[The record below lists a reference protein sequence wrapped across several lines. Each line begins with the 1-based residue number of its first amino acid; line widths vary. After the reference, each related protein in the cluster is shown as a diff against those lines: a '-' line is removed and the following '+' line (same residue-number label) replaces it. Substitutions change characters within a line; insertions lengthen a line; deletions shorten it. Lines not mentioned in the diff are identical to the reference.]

1 MSKLQHSDLFSWFVC
16 YANPEIVISCSGLL
30 NSLSS
35 SGKNTV
41 GKMAICL
48 NNDGVGN
55 PKCWNAGF
63 LKKYFFVCCVHKLL
77 ITFPH

>member
-1 MSKLQHSDLFSWFVC
+1 MSKLQHSDLFFWFVC

-35 SGKNTV
+35 SGENTV

-55 PKCWNAGF
+55 PKCWIF
-63 LKKYFFVCCVHKLL
+63 KEIFFFVCCVHKLL
-77 ITFPH
+77 IIFPH